1 MNLSLR
7 KRLSIGYALVVA
19 IFMAVIAITVIVP
32 LALVG
37 YATKKSR
44 ER

>member
-1 MNLSLR
+1 MLEVFGTLFSDAG
-7 KRLSIGYALVVA
+7 GYL
-19 IFMAVIAITVIVP
+19 IMAVIAITVIVP

>member
-1 MNLSLR
+1 MEVFGPLFSDAG
-7 KRLSIGYALVVA
+7 GYL
-19 IFMAVIAITVIVP
+19 IMAVIAITVIVP